1 MQTRERWNR
10 IVHFGPLNLK
20 YDGDNPL
27 GYGRNMLHTKA
38 HIYAHV
44 TCMYTCIEI
53 FRKGIRGH
61 TLVTLP
67 ASEDD
72 KWKEIKE

>member
-1 MQTRERWNR
+1 MMGTILW
-10 IVHFGPLNLK
+10 
-20 YDGDNPL
+20 
-27 GYGRNMLHTKA
+27 GYGRNMLHTELYKC
-38 HIYAHV
+38 INIC
-44 TCMYTCIEI
+44 TCDMYTYTCIEI
-53 FRKGIRGH
+53 FRKEITGQ